1 MRIIKSM
8 EEKYM
13 VADTLSAALSE
24 ERDTIEEVIEPYLM
38 QEGLVQRTPR
48 GRVLTAFGFQQIG
61 LNAPSISPTL
71 FDNEEQ

>member
-1 MRIIKSM
+1 MF
-8 EEKYM
+8 YF
-13 VADTLSAALSE
+13 ALAMAFFSSPLLA
-24 ERDTIEEVIEPYLM
+24 IEEVIEPYLM

-61 LNAPSISPTL
+61 LKAPSVSPTL